1 MKRRQKRFLK
11 VMICI
16 ELRKQINDNINKAKK
31 GSKQ

>member
-11 VMICI
+11 VMIGA
-16 ELRKQINDNINKAKK
+16 ELRKQINDNIIEAKK

>member
-11 VMICI
+11 VMIGA